1 MNTMKMLM
9 KSPRILRHF
18 LYNRHWYWRPFR
30 LLRRLFRVNHP
41 LPLAVRMIS
50 WPAVAVSNF
59 VTNCLFAID
68 WRFDH
73 VHKQFD
79 DADISVTRNKLL
91 RTSKPAP
98 KTSALHFLASEFL
111 NDQQSVK
118 GLVVFR
124 WWTEYINHPWSNRRQ
139 RQSRGH
145 LHALPSINKGF
156 VCLHVFAS

>member
-1 MNTMKMLM
+1 MIHSGWSGLLPLLMLSHFSSAAGTGRSAMNTMKMLM

-79 DADISVTRNKLL
+79 DADIRVTRNKLL
-91 RTSKPAP
+91 TSKPAP
-98 KTSALHFLASEFL
+98 KTSALHFLASEF
-111 NDQQSVK
+111 
-118 GLVVFR
+118 
-124 WWTEYINHPWSNRRQ
+124 
-139 RQSRGH
+139 
-145 LHALPSINKGF
+145 
-156 VCLHVFAS
+156 